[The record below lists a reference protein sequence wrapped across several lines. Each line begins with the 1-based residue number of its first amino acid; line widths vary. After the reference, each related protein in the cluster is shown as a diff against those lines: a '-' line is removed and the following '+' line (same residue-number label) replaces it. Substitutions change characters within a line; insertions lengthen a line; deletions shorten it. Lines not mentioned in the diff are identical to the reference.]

1 MKKMSTVFVV
11 TYEVKGKGVISN
23 EVRDVNRWVLDGEGV
38 ATIKFDGTSCLIED
52 GKVFKRY
59 DRKLKKQF
67 LKHKSKPD
75 FVADASMFKDAPEGF
90 IPCEP
95 EPDRKTGHWPGWIEI
110 DINSPNDKWHV
121 EAIENLDVSI
131 DSLENGTYEL
141 VGPKIG
147 VNHYGLDRHEFWK
160 HGSVVVDVEPTF
172 EAIKAWLENNIEEGL
187 VFHHPDGRMAKIRR
201 KDFGLE
207 WSTTP
212 P

>member
-1 MKKMSTVFVV
+1 MKKISTVFVV
-11 TYEVKGKGVISN
+11 TYETVGKGVISN
-23 EVRDVNRWVLDGEGV
+23 QVRDVNRWVLDGEGV

-75 FVADASMFKDAPEGF
+75 FVAEPHMFKDAPEGF

-95 EPDRKTGHWPGWIEI
+95 EPDRKTGHWPGWVEI
-110 DINSPNDKWHV
+110 DANSPNDKWHV
-121 EAIENLDVSI
+121 EAIEYLDVPLG
-131 DSLENGTYEL
+131 SLENGTYEL

-172 EAIKAWLENNIEEGL
+172 EAIKAWLDNNIEEGL

-201 KDFGLE
+201 KDFGLD
-207 WSTTP
+207 W
-212 P
+212 